1 MFVELVVG
9 LGLAVAPVVFEGPV
23 FVIDQVIVAV
33 YLLYLGA
40 ALNILASGFDLT
52 GQVLASFLVVVKA
65 EALSV
70 LSDYLVVLAI
80 FEDCLQLAEVVS
92 IWDLVDRSEVVVV
105 AVVVVVVV
113 VAVVVVVVVVAA
125 IVLPV

>member
-52 GQVLASFLVVVKA
+52 GQVLASFLGVVKA
-65 EALSV
+65 EYLSV

-80 FEDCLQLAEVVS
+80 FEDCLRFSEVAS
-92 IWDLVDRSEVVVV
+92 NLLDRSEVVVV
-105 AVVVVVVV
+105 AVVVVVV
-113 VAVVVVVVVVAA
+113 AA

>member
-1 MFVELVVG
+1 
-9 LGLAVAPVVFEGPV
+9 
-23 FVIDQVIVAV
+23 
-33 YLLYLGA
+33 
-40 ALNILASGFDLT
+40 
-52 GQVLASFLVVVKA
+52 LASFLVVVKA

-80 FEDCLQLAEVVS
+80 FEDCLRFSEVVS
-92 IWDLVDRSEVVVV
+92 ILVYRSEVVVV

-113 VAVVVVVVVVAA
+113 AA

>member
-1 MFVELVVG
+1 
-9 LGLAVAPVVFEGPV
+9 
-23 FVIDQVIVAV
+23 
-33 YLLYLGA
+33 
-40 ALNILASGFDLT
+40 
-52 GQVLASFLVVVKA
+52 VVKA

-113 VAVVVVVVVVAA
+113 VAA